1 MPAQSRQ
8 KFTIILF
15 LYLPLFFLN
24 FGSLAQTANEDKK
37 QGKLIFE
44 AQFSKPLQT
53 KIWKSEIDPVLYSSV
68 FTRKGKL
75 IIDTGGGV
83 TVWLDKVLAGDIKIE
98 YDWTVLVDSGKNDRL
113 SDLNQFWM
121 ASDPGNKNLF
131 TRKGKFEEYDSLSLY
146 YVGFGGN
153 TNTTTR
159 FRKYYGNGQKPLIKE
174 YLDTDHLLKANKTYH
189 ISITVMNGTTSFFVD
204 GVLYFEYADPKPLTN
219 GYFGF
224 RSTAARHAIDNFKV
238 FQLN

>member
-1 MPAQSRQ
+1 MSAQSRL
-8 KFTIILF
+8 KFTLLLF
-15 LYLPLFFLN
+15 LVLPLFYL
-24 FGSLAQTANEDKK
+24 GSASFAQTEHGSQR

-44 AQFSKPLQT
+44 EHFSKPLQT

-68 FTRKGKL
+68 FTKKGKL
-75 IIDTGGGV
+75 IMDTGGGV
-83 TVWLDKVLAGDIKIE
+83 TVWLNKELEGNIKIE
-98 YDWTVLVDSGKNDRL
+98 YDWTVLVDSGRNDRL

-121 ASDPGNKNLF
+121 ASDPENKNLF
-131 TRKGKFEEYDSLSLY
+131 TRNGKFEEYDSLRLY

-159 FRKYYGNGQKPLIKE
+159 FRKYYGDGQKPLIRE
-174 YLDTDHLLKANKTYH
+174 YLDSDHLLKANKTYH
-189 ISITVMNGTTSFFVD
+189 ITIIVSNGTSYFWVD
-204 GVLYFEYADPKPLTN
+204 GVRFFEFKDSRPFTK

-238 FQLN
+238 FQLK